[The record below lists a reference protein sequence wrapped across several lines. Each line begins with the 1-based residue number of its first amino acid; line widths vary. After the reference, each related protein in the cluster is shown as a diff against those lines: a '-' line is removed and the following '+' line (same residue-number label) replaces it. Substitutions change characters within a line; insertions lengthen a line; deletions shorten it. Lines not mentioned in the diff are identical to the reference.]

1 MEASAPHTLQQEPA
15 EWQPRALW
23 TSARLLCGAISFFF
37 AAFLFGYF
45 YLRSIDSDNKWIIGT
60 VSPSIGL
67 GSAIFGLYL
76 VSAVLFR
83 LGVRRSK
90 DTDTLS
96 TGIIAA
102 ILALIA
108 IVLQCIQYTTMDF
121 GPASGGYASIF
132 VGWTSLYAAFAL
144 GGVVWIEIQVATL
157 WRASRS
163 GSSDDPVLRAGL
175 EACSFYWAY
184 FVAIG
189 VLAYIV
195 LYLV

>member
-1 MEASAPHTLQQEPA
+1 MEASAPSTLQQEPA

-23 TSARLLCGAISFFF
+23 ANARLLCGAISFLF

-45 YLRSIDSDNKWIIGT
+45 YLRSIDSHNDWIIGT
-60 VSPSIGL
+60 VSPSVGM

-76 VSAVLFR
+76 VSAVLLR
-83 LGVRRSK
+83 LGIHRSK
-90 DTDTLS
+90 DSDTLS

-102 ILALIA
+102 ILGLIA
-108 IVLQCIQYTTMDF
+108 IALQCIQYTTMDF

-132 VGWTSLYAAFAL
+132 IGWTSLYAVLAL
-144 GGVVWIEIQVATL
+144 VGVVWIEIQMATL
-157 WRASRS
+157 WRAARD
-163 GSSDDPVLRAGL
+163 GTSDDPVRQAGL

-189 VLAYIV
+189 VLAFIV

>member
-1 MEASAPHTLQQEPA
+1 MEASAPSTLQPEPA

-23 TSARLLCGAISFFF
+23 ANARLLCGAISFFF

-45 YLRSIDSDNKWIIGT
+45 YLRSIDSDNKWIIGN
-60 VSPSIGL
+60 VSPSVGM
-67 GSAIFGLYL
+67 GATIFGLYL

-83 LGVRRSK
+83 LGIHRPSK
-90 DTDTLS
+90 DTLS
-96 TGIIAA
+96 TGIIAV
-102 ILALIA
+102 ILGLIA
-108 IVLQCIQYTTMDF
+108 IALQCIQYTNLDF

-132 VGWTSLYAAFAL
+132 IGWTALYAVVAL
-144 GGVVWIEIQVATL
+144 GGVVWIEIQMATI
-157 WRASRS
+157 WRATRN
-163 GSSDDPVLRAGL
+163 GSADDPVLRAGL

-189 VLAYIV
+189 VLAFIV

>member
-1 MEASAPHTLQQEPA
+1 MEASTPTLEPEPA

-23 TSARLLCGAISFFF
+23 ANARLLCGAISFFF

-45 YLRSIDSDNKWIIGT
+45 YLRSIDSDNKWIIGNVT
-60 VSPSIGL
+60 PPIAT

-76 VSAVLFR
+76 VSAVLLR
-83 LGVRRSK
+83 LGIHRPKRS
-90 DTDTLS
+90 DTLS

-102 ILALIA
+102 ILGLIA
-108 IVLQCIQYTTMDF
+108 VVLQFVQYTTLGF

-132 VGWTSLYAAFAL
+132 IGWTSLYAVLAF
-144 GGVVWIEIQVATL
+144 GGVVWIEIQMATL
-157 WRASRS
+157 WRAGRS
-163 GSSDDPVLRAGL
+163 GTSRDPVLRAGL

-189 VLAYIV
+189 VLAFVV